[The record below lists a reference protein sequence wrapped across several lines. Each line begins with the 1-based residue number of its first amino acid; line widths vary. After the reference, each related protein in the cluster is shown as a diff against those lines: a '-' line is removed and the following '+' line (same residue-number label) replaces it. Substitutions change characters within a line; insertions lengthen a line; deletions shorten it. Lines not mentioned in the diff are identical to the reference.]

1 MQVLITTGTT
11 AGTAPIYLPF
21 NVAPLPFGDPW
32 SDVTMTAATPSVI
45 TVPGF
50 TPVQNSLISLSVG
63 GGALLGT
70 LTTLTVSANQVYYV
84 TSISGQTFSVTT
96 VANGTGLN
104 AFTTG
109 LQAGTASLITM
120 HTLSAQQDGPV
131 GPFKSGATVLAM
143 NGGASATIG
152 SYTSTF
158 SFAPITLMGAPDKA
172 STTTTAAYGTVLGP
186 STYAVIATIGFGTPK
201 LVVLSNDW
209 IVASG
214 STATLILMQN

>member
-11 AGTAPIYLPF
+11 AGTTPIYLPF

-32 SDVTMTAATPSVI
+32 SNVTLTLATPSVI
-45 TVPGF
+45 TVAGF
-50 TPVQNSLISLSVG
+50 TPVQSGLVSFSVG
-63 GGALLGT
+63 GGAVLGT
-70 LTTLTVSANQVYYV
+70 LTSLTVSANQVYYI
-84 TSISGQTFSVTT
+84 TSISGQTFSVSTISS
-96 VANGTGLN
+96 GTPLN

-120 HTLSAQQDGPV
+120 HTLSGEVDGPV
-131 GPFKSGATVLAM
+131 CPFETGATVLAM
-143 NGGASATIG
+143 NAGVSATIG

-158 SFAPITLMGAPDKA
+158 SFAPITLFGAADKA

-186 STYAVIATIGFGTPK
+186 STYSVIATVAFGAPK
-201 LVVLSNDW
+201 LITLSNDW

-214 STATLILMQN
+214 STSTLVLLQN

>member
-1 MQVLITTGTT
+1 MQVLISTGTA
-11 AGTAPIYLPF
+11 AGTTPIYLPF
-21 NVAPLPFGDPW
+21 NVAPVPFGDPW

-50 TPVQNSLISLSVG
+50 TPVQSSLVSLSVG

-70 LTTLTVSANQVYYV
+70 LTSLTVSANQVYYV
-84 TSISGQTFSVTT
+84 TSISGQTFSVSTISS
-96 VANGTGLN
+96 GTPLN

-109 LQAGTASLITM
+109 LQAGTASLITV

-131 GPFKSGATVLAM
+131 FPFKSGATVLAM
-143 NGGASATIG
+143 NAGTKQLLGTGAFSDITI
-152 SYTSTF
+152 
-158 SFAPITLMGAPDKA
+158 MGAADKS

-186 STYAVIATIGFGTPK
+186 STFSVIATVAFGAPK
-201 LVVLSNDW
+201 LITLNNDW

-214 STATLILMQN
+214 STATLVLLQN